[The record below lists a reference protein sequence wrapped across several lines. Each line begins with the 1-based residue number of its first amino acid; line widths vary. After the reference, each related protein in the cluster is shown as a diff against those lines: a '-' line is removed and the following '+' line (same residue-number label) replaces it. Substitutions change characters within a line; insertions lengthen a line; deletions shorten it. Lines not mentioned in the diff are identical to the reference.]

1 MFLAVDHSKQV
12 TSDYPANCTFRESDW
27 HILSAYWHPVAYAHE
42 IEDKPVAAKL
52 LDVKLVIY
60 RTSQGITVAKD
71 LCMHRGAQISMGW
84 MDNDNIVC
92 PMHGLNYN
100 AEGTCTKIPCMG
112 ADARIPDKLRLK
124 KYLTEEKYGIIWVCL
139 QDEPAQDL
147 VNWEALNDGK
157 LKRVFIPSGT
167 WHASAS
173 RHVENFNDLAHF
185 PWVHPETFGGN
196 KNATLPIYEVER
208 TDYGLTFQ
216 IPYVERTRMAT
227 DASGHDDEKTKDLPE
242 TRNVI
247 YTYELNLPFTSY
259 IKVDCQDYEFINHV
273 YDTVCPVSANETK
286 IFQIMTDNTGE
297 TSDEFWI
304 KDSLQINN
312 EDAPIVEGQCPEE
325 IPLDLRE
332 EIHLPCDR
340 FSLEFRRLLA
350 SLGLGAALTS

>member
-1 MFLAVDHSKQV
+1 MFLAVDHSKQI
-12 TSDYPANCTFRESDW
+12 TSDYPVNCTFRESDW

-100 AEGTCTKIPCMG
+100 AEGICTKIPCMG
-112 ADARIPDKLRLK
+112 VDARIPDKLRLK
-124 KYLTEEKYGIIWVCL
+124 KYLAQEKYGIVWVCL

-157 LKRVFIPSGT
+157 LKRIFIPSGT

-196 KNATLPIYEVER
+196 KEAAMPIYEVNR
-208 TDYGLTFQ
+208 TDYGLTFS
-216 IPYVERTRMAT
+216 IPYEERGRMNAEGNT
-227 DASGHDDEKTKDLPE
+227 DGDIPE
-242 TRNVI
+242 IRNVI
-247 YTYELNLPFTSY
+247 YTYELTLPFSSY
-259 IKVDCQDYEFINHV
+259 IHVDAQEENFESFLH
-273 YDTVCPVSANETK
+273 DTVCPVSANETR
-286 IFQIMTDNTGE
+286 IFQVM
-297 TSDEFWI
+297 SDSSDDPSIDFWI
-304 KDSLQINN
+304 KDSLQIND
-312 EDAPIVEGQCPEE
+312 EDAPIVEGQSPEE
-325 IPLDLRE
+325 VPLDLRE
-332 EIHLPCDR
+332 EVHIPADR
-340 FSLEFRRLLA
+340 MSMEYRRLLA
-350 SLGLGAALTS
+350 ELGLGASIAA